1 MLQKAPYLL
10 YLLQFESF
18 QNSIRMLM
26 QKLSENRLA
35 ILAYSLGGIIVLILI
50 FRFLARK
57 K

>member
-1 MLQKAPYLL
+1 MLRKTPYLL

-35 ILAYSLGGIIVLILI
+35 ILAYTIAGIIALILI

>member
-1 MLQKAPYLL
+1 MVQKAPYLL
-10 YLLQFESF
+10 YLLQFEGF

-35 ILAYSLGGIIVLILI
+35 ILAYTLGGIIVLILI

>member
-1 MLQKAPYLL
+1 MLRKAPYLL

-35 ILAYSLGGIIVLILI
+35 ILAYTIAGIIALILI